1 MNTEA
6 LGSVVSLLLGAQL
19 MSYLFV
25 YLVLNRMMGQKLF
38 PRKDEPDAL

>member
-1 MNTEA
+1 MASEPM
-6 LGSVVSLLLGAQL
+6 GSIVSLLIGAQL

-25 YLVLNRMMGQKLF
+25 YLVLGRLMGKKLF